1 MCLNNHRRD
10 RGFGEGLA
18 ITRTSQGELK
28 YGTRLDEGL
37 NVTREEYK
45 KHFIDVEKSM
55 AKAGEEPIVN
65 GAVGVLMV
73 ISNARKGES
82 AIEHS
87 YRFLLVRLA
96 GTRPLLRFIANAHQ

>member
-1 MCLNNHRRD
+1 
-10 RGFGEGLA
+10 
-18 ITRTSQGELK
+18 
-28 YGTRLDEGL
+28 
-37 NVTREEYK
+37 
-45 KHFIDVEKSM
+45 M

-96 GTRPLLRFIANAHQ
+96 GTRPLLWFIANAHQ